1 MRHFI
6 ILILSLLASQPI
18 LAQTTVPPT
27 VDLQKATLTERF
39 QIMKSRSET
48 YNEYKVIKENVLDG
62 VLRIVMD
69 TISRGKVQLH
79 ESAATISRLEGD
91 LKNTQEALRQKEAS
105 FQDLVYA
112 STHISVLGI
121 NVEKT
126 TFLTIVSVI
135 IIGLGLLLG
144 VLTGKLKLVYSSIR
158 EKIELV
164 NATLYEL
171 DEYKRKSLDKQTKL
185 SRELQNERNKLM
197 ELRRS

>member
-1 MRHFI
+1 MRYFI
-6 ILILSLLASQPI
+6 VPLLCLLAIQPM
-18 LAQTTVPPT
+18 LAQTTQPT
-27 VDLQKATLTERF
+27 VDLQKATLSERF
-39 QIMKSRSET
+39 QIMKSKSET

-62 VLRIVMD
+62 VLKIVMD
-69 TISRGKVQLH
+69 SISARKAQLH
-79 ESAATISRLEGD
+79 ESAATISRLED
-91 LKNTQEALRQKEAS
+91 ELKNTQEALRQKEAS

-112 STHISVLGI
+112 STHISVMGI
-121 NVEKT
+121 NFGKT
-126 TFLTIVSVI
+126 TFLAIVTVI
-135 IIGLGLLLG
+135 TIGLGLLLG
-144 VLTGKLKLVYSSIR
+144 ILTGKLKLLYSSIR

>member
-6 ILILSLLASQPI
+6 ILLLSLLAARPI
-18 LAQTTVPPT
+18 LAQSPVQPT

-39 QIMKSRSET
+39 QIMKSKSET
-48 YNEYKVIKENVLDG
+48 FKEYKVIKENVLDG
-62 VLRIVMD
+62 VLKVVMD
-69 TISRGKVQLH
+69 TISRGKAQLH
-79 ESAATISRLEGD
+79 ESASTISRLEGE

-112 STHISVLGI
+112 STHISVIGI
-121 NVEKT
+121 NVGKT
-126 TFLTIVSVI
+126 TFLTIVTVI

-164 NATLYEL
+164 NTTLYEL